1 MASPRKDPASDGEV
15 SDDTA
20 SLSPSFN
27 SQDGIVDSS
36 RVTNGVQKLKL
47 SAEHAVSRPQ
57 IRVVIDLNRVGAF
70 IGKGGEAIKQLARE
84 SGTIMGVE
92 ALVPG
97 SESRV
102 VTITT
107 AAEGEEAAA
116 TLVAGLTAAAAAIT
130 AGDKPSDS
138 PLRLLVPGAHIGQ
151 LLGKGG
157 ATIAAIRR
165 DSGADIKILPRGEL
179 PPAARVSDEL
189 VTVRGLGAAAALARI
204 ACELAAVGAA
214 APARTGVAAAVDA
227 QLVGRLGHAH
237 ESFSRGLTEAGA
249 PGGALETALRLLVPA
264 EAVGGLV
271 GRGGEHIERVRR
283 ETGATVRVVDG
294 ASRDAPA
301 VVLATSV
308 EDAAAP
314 HCAAQEAL
322 ARAFLA
328 VSGEEAGGRH
338 EAVLRLPAAAAGSLL
353 GRKGATVS
361 ALRAETG
368 AAVHVEREGTDRA
381 GAAAGEASDE
391 AGDATVLVTLEGGV
405 AAVVAALRGV
415 ATLARVH
422 AARSRGPAA
431 PAGRGGAAGAE
442 AEEKHGLT
450 FNLDPAQVGALMGK
464 GGANISQ
471 VRSVSGARVH
481 LSPAT
486 EGEPGAT
493 RALEVSGSVEAVL
506 AARNMVNAFLAV
518 GGCSEAQPV

>member
-1 MASPRKDPASDGEV
+1 MQDPASDGEV

-189 VTVRGLGAAAALARI
+189 VT
-204 ACELAAVGAA
+204 
-214 APARTGVAAAVDA
+214 
-227 QLVGRLGHAH
+227 
-237 ESFSRGLTEAGA
+237 
-249 PGGALETALRLLVPA
+249 TALRLLVPA

-368 AAVHVEREGTDRA
+368 AAVHV
-381 GAAAGEASDE
+381 
-391 AGDATVLVTLEGGV
+391 
-405 AAVVAALRGV
+405 
-415 ATLARVH
+415 
-422 AARSRGPAA
+422 
-431 PAGRGGAAGAE
+431 
-442 AEEKHGLT
+442 
-450 FNLDPAQVGALMGK
+450 GALMGK

-493 RALEVSGSVEAVL
+493 RALEVSGPVEAVL